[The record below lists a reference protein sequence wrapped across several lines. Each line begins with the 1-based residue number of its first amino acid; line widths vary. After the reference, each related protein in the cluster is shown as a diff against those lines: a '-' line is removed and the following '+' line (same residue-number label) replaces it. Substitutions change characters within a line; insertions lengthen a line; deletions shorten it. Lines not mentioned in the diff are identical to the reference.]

1 MEMQYRKILFLGVLA
16 ACAGSFLYYKRNIR
30 MPLKTYTRRALQMAV
45 LDDAICRRELEGNS
59 MGGHTITFPPET
71 ETLPHRDH
79 LFLSMNRKKSRIALQ
94 AELARMEQRLREAE
108 GLRNTLKTNL
118 DIGFAPYESTE
129 EPSEEP

>member
-1 MEMQYRKILFLGVLA
+1 MEMQYRKILFLGALA
-16 ACAGSFLYYKRNIR
+16 ACVGSFLYYKRNIR

-71 ETLPHRDH
+71 ETLPHRYH

-118 DIGFAPYESTE
+118 DIGFAPYETTE

>member
-1 MEMQYRKILFLGVLA
+1 MQYRKILFLGVLA

-45 LDDAICRRELEGNS
+45 LDDAICRRESEGNS
-59 MGGHTITFPPET
+59 IGGHAITFPPET
-71 ETLPHRDH
+71 ETLPHRYH
-79 LFLSMNRKKSRIALQ
+79 LFLSMNRKKSHIALQ

-118 DIGFAPYESTE
+118 DIGFAPYETTE

>member
-1 MEMQYRKILFLGVLA
+1 MEMQYRKILFLGALA

-59 MGGHTITFPPET
+59 MGGHAITLPPET
-71 ETLPHRDH
+71 ETLPHRYH

-118 DIGFAPYESTE
+118 DIGFAPYETTE

>member
-71 ETLPHRDH
+71 ETLPLRDH
-79 LFLSMNRKKSRIALQ
+79 LFLSMNRK
-94 AELARMEQRLREAE
+94 
-108 GLRNTLKTNL
+108 
-118 DIGFAPYESTE
+118 
-129 EPSEEP
+129 

>member
-30 MPLKTYTRRALQMAV
+30 IPLKPYTRRALQMAV

-59 MGGHTITFPPET
+59 MDGHAITFPPET
-71 ETLPHRDH
+71 ETLPHRYH

-118 DIGFAPYESTE
+118 DIGFAPYEATE

>member
-59 MGGHTITFPPET
+59 MDGHAITFPPET

-79 LFLSMNRKKSRIALQ
+79 LFLNMNRKKSRIALQ

-118 DIGFAPYESTE
+118 DIGFAPYETTE

>member
-71 ETLPHRDH
+71 ETLPHRYH

-118 DIGFAPYESTE
+118 DIGFAPYETTE

>member
-71 ETLPHRDH
+71 ETLPHRYH
-79 LFLSMNRKKSRIALQ
+79 LFLSMNRKKSHIALQ
-94 AELARMEQRLREAE
+94 AKLARMEQRLREAE

-118 DIGFAPYESTE
+118 DIGFAPYETTE

>member
-1 MEMQYRKILFLGVLA
+1 MEMQYRKILFLGALA

-71 ETLPHRDH
+71 ETLPHRYH

-108 GLRNTLKTNL
+108 GLRA
-118 DIGFAPYESTE
+118 GR
-129 EPSEEP
+129 

>member
-1 MEMQYRKILFLGVLA
+1 MQYRKILFLGVLA

-59 MGGHTITFPPET
+59 MDGHAITFPPET
-71 ETLPHRDH
+71 ETLPHRYH
-79 LFLSMNRKKSRIALQ
+79 LFVSMNRKKSRIALQ

-118 DIGFAPYESTE
+118 DIGFAPYETTE

>member
-59 MGGHTITFPPET
+59 MGGHTITVPPET
-71 ETLPHRDH
+71 ETLPHRYH

-118 DIGFAPYESTE
+118 DIGFAPYETTE

>member
-1 MEMQYRKILFLGVLA
+1 MLI
-16 ACAGSFLYYKRNIR
+16 
-30 MPLKTYTRRALQMAV
+30 
-45 LDDAICRRELEGNS
+45 
-59 MGGHTITFPPET
+59 GGHAITFPPET
-71 ETLPHRDH
+71 ETLPHRYH